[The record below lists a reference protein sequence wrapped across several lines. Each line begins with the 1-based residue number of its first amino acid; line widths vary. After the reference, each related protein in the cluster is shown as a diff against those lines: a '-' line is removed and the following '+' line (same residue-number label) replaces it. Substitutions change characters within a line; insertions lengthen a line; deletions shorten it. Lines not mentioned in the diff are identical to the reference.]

1 MSRTN
6 RSFESGTDSKY
17 DAIKL
22 LNVAV
27 EHSELTVYNLDVFII
42 NSSFVN
48 TVWRIEGKLQNMVHI
63 ANCVFS
69 GSYIHIQGQGYV
81 RMTSVNLLSKYITK
95 NSVQRNMLVLN
106 DVKNVTISSLNIDI
120 VDGLIIDSSEQTDLG
135 MSMNNV
141 THIEIR
147 TSVFR
152 NIVSNSQKGSVL
164 SMGSTSAVFI
174 DCIFQSNEGYHGI
187 IYAQMSSIVNSN
199 CSYLSNTAK
208 MGGVFYL
215 EHHVELHNR
224 GCLFEGNS
232 VTGEKSEGKE
242 YLIHKDTI
250 ISF

>member
-1 MSRTN
+1 MTKTN
-6 RSFESGTDSKY
+6 RSFEARADSKY

-22 LNVAV
+22 LNMVV
-27 EHSELTVYNLDVFII
+27 EGSELTVYNLDVFIK

-48 TVWRIEGKLQNMVHI
+48 TVWWMEGKLQNMVHI
-63 ANCVFS
+63 ENCVFT

-81 RMTSVNLLSKYITK
+81 MMTSVNLLPKYIIK
-95 NSVQRNMLVLN
+95 HGIQRNMLVLN
-106 DVKNVTISSLNIDI
+106 DIKNVTISSLSIDT
-120 VDGLIIDSSEQTDLG
+120 VDELIIDSSEQTDLG

-141 THIEIR
+141 TYIEIQ

-152 NIVSNSQKGSVL
+152 NIVSKSQKGSVL
-164 SMGSTSAVFI
+164 SMVSTSAVFI
-174 DCIFQSNEGYHGI
+174 ECIFQSNKGYYGI

-232 VTGEKSEGKE
+232 VTGEKSEGKK
-242 YLIHKDTI
+242 YLIT
-250 ISF
+250 